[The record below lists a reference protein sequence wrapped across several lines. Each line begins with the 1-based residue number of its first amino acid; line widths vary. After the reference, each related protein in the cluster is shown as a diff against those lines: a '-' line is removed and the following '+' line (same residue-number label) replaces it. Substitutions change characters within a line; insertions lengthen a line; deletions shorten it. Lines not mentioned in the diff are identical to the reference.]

1 MRVIIILIGLISFN
15 LFSQTVSKKNIAYGE
30 SVPFG
35 TIENGAK
42 FTIVGPDATVYLTGS
57 EINDYVFSK
66 PGNYTITSETS
77 VPFTKG
83 DCNHQSFPKIIEIVV
98 GRSKMKFDASQIQF
112 SESIIK
118 NKDME
123 GATFT
128 IPVFIETY
136 DHKPIVLNND
146 VVNVAGIG
154 SSLTAKLDTSTL
166 ELSEGLHILSYTL
179 SGKVSE
185 NAHLMFDFIKS
196 DGTIQ
201 SVALSNPVQNQ

>member
-1 MRVIIILIGLISFN
+1 MRVIIILMGLISFN
-15 LFSQTVSKKNIAYGE
+15 LFSQTVSKKNIAFGE
-30 SVPFG
+30 SIPFG
-35 TIENGAK
+35 IVENDTK
-42 FTIVGPDATVYLTGS
+42 FTIVGPDATVYLTGA
-57 EINDYVFSK
+57 EINNYIFSK

-77 VPFTKG
+77 APFTKG

-98 GRSKMKFDASQIQF
+98 SRSKMKFDASQILF
-112 SESIIK
+112 SEPIVK
-118 NKDME
+118 NKDMT

-128 IPVFIETY
+128 IPVWIETF
-136 DHKPIVLNND
+136 DEKPIVLLKE
-146 VVNVAGIG
+146 VVNIAGIG